1 MFGTRGERERG
12 AVRSDRQVSTIR
24 LVAEAVR
31 LASNLAVKEITL
43 FSSEVD
49 RIARVVSTWTLW
61 GGLIVLLACV
71 SGFLLLMALVKGL
84 GALIGSEAIAAVIGA
99 APFVLAA
106 VLLTVWGLRKMDV
119 RR

>member
-1 MFGTRGERERG
+1 M
-12 AVRSDRQVSTIR
+12 STIK

-31 LASNLAVKEITL
+31 LASSLAVKEITL
-43 FSSEVD
+43 FSGEVD
-49 RIARVVSTWTLW
+49 RIVRVVSAYTLW
-61 GGLIVLLACV
+61 GGTIVLLACV

-84 GALIGSEAIAAVIGA
+84 GGLIGSEAVAAVIGA
-99 APFVLAA
+99 APFAAAA